1 MRDQRTDSPVVMVGR
16 DGFVER
22 IAAKLH
28 DLANKRLVKECV
40 LNLYGVPGIGKS
52 TLLGHLA
59 TEAAKL
65 EKVKPIIIYFD
76 VTDVGQ
82 ALEPAQQQC
91 LTVLH
96 AALEKI
102 EAITELPKLPATLSS
117 PEREQILATI
127 VEQLIKLEKPLLV
140 LSDTWERAPE
150 ALFSWF
156 ERHFLLP
163 LVRSERLLAVL
174 ASQGTLRWRQFEV
187 RRRVIAEQLQ
197 PLKPEDTAKQIGT
210 DEEWGNEIFAYTF
223 GHPLMN
229 DAIYKEWKARG
240 FPEMDSQ
247 AIKQLIADTDLIEV
261 MYARIMDGVPD
272 EVKQLLKILAIFREF
287 DLHTIRNVVPQFHA
301 SFAQRSDSALL
312 LSIKQLLDTKLVY
325 WNDINRSYQLDPTIR
340 QIFARALAQH
350 KADHYQRVRAAAR
363 TYYADLVST
372 LKSNRN
378 LYVVEYFYQQ
388 LCIYKDRISSYN
400 EPTTE
405 INKHD
410 HPANTEAELS
420 ETLKSIA
427 LHYYYNPDGTYV
439 DRESLAALR
448 GRFATDEEIGAL
460 LQQLTL
466 PDGLFTTTLTQLREP
481 PLTEEDRQWR
491 HEHPFFI
498 PAAALSRK
506 T

>member
-16 DGFVER
+16 DGFVEK

-52 TLLGHLA
+52 TLLEGLA
-59 TEAAKL
+59 KKL
-65 EKVKPIIIYFD
+65 KSEQWDIIYFD

-91 LTVLH
+91 LEVLYT
-96 AALEKI
+96 ALEKI
-102 EAITELPKLPATLSS
+102 KAITDLPTLPATLSS

-127 VEQLIKLEKPLLV
+127 VERLIKLEKPLLV

-187 RRRVIAEQLQ
+187 RRRVVAEQLQ

-210 DEEWGNEIFAYTF
+210 DNKRGNEIFAYTF

-240 FPEMDSQ
+240 FPDIDLAM
-247 AIKQLIADTDLIEV
+247 IKQLIADADLIEV
-261 MYARIMDGVPD
+261 MYDRIMDGVPD
-272 EVKQLLKILAIFREF
+272 EVKQLLEILTIFREF
-287 DLHTIRNVVPQFHA
+287 DLHTIRNVVPEFA
-301 SFAQRSDSALL
+301 PSFAQRSDSALL

-325 WNDINRSYQLDPTIR
+325 WHDGNRSYEIDPTMR

-350 KADHYQRVRAAAR
+350 QPNHYHRVRAAAR
-363 TYYADLVST
+363 TYYADLVNT

-378 LYVVEYFYQQ
+378 LYVIEYFYQQ
-388 LCIYKDRISSYN
+388 LCIYKDQISSYN
-400 EPTTE
+400 EPIVE
-405 INKHD
+405 ANKINQ
-410 HPANTEAELS
+410 PSNIETELS
-420 ETLKSIA
+420 ESLKSIV
-427 LHYYYNPDGTYV
+427 LHYYYSPDGTYQ

-448 GRFATDEEIGAL
+448 SRFATDEEIGVL
-460 LQQLTL
+460 LQQLKL
-466 PDGLFTTTLTQLREP
+466 PDDLLTTTLTHLREP